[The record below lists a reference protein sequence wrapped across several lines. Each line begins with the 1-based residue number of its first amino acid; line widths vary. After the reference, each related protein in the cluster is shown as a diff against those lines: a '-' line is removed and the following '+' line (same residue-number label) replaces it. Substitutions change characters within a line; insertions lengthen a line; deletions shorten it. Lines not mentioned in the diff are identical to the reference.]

1 MSPAEEGVGLFP
13 ARAGASPALL
23 APLLKL
29 SCQKGSTE
37 PQLGTLHLRCRLGE
51 QPSPRVAQ
59 LCIDNC
65 VTISATS
72 APLLLRALSCTPPSL
87 FLHLWDSSSLKDSF
101 CEWLF
106 AVPCSREF
114 YQKVQGSLI
123 AAFEMLKGLLGMGFL
138 HFPATTWLTVTSL
151 PEQEGKVGTCCSAR
165 KPALSK
171 SRLGLFQ

>member
-1 MSPAEEGVGLFP
+1 MSPEEEGMGLFP
-13 ARAGASPALL
+13 ARAEASPALL

-29 SCQKGSTE
+29 PCQKGSTE
-37 PQLGTLHLRCRLGE
+37 PQLGTLHLRCSLGE

-59 LCIDNC
+59 LCVNNC
-65 VTISATS
+65 VTISAMS

-87 FLHLWDSSSLKDSF
+87 FLHLWDSSLKDSF

-123 AAFEMLKGLLGMGFL
+123 AAFEMLRVSLEWVSCTFL
-138 HFPATTWLTVTSL
+138 
-151 PEQEGKVGTCCSAR
+151 R
-165 KPALSK
+165 
-171 SRLGLFQ
+171 